1 MSLFREVG
9 MHAGLGRTLS
19 QIGSERFWKQ
29 LVLLLHQCLP
39 FDNALAIFYPLDGLP
54 QALEEYDAQPS
65 SKPASMLVYLN
76 GLYVLD
82 PFFQACRE
90 GYASGVYRLEEV
102 APDHFRQSEYFLNY
116 FHDNVLEDEVQF
128 ILQLP
133 GAGTLS
139 LSLGMQRRFSA
150 EETGLLTTLAAW
162 VLPLMQQHW
171 QQSTQRVPAAQA
183 MASQIRDAL
192 SHFGCG
198 VLSDR
203 ELEVARLVLRGFSS
217 KAMAER
223 LNISP
228 DTVKV
233 HRRHL
238 YAKLD
243 ISSQPELFSL
253 FIQSLGHD
261 LETLNP
267 NVGGASPLPHQF
279 FSARYEWCSTPACE
293 PGRYSVA
300 SLPARTAC
308 PSFPRL
314 GRSWYR
320 P

>member
-1 MSLFREVG
+1 MSNLFREVG
-9 MHAGLGRTLS
+9 MHASLGRTLS

-39 FDNALAIFYPLDGLP
+39 FDNALAIFYPQDGLP
-54 QALEEYDAQPS
+54 QALEEYDAEPS
-65 SKPASMLVYLN
+65 SKPASMLTYLN
-76 GLYVLD
+76 GLYLLD

-90 GYASGVYRLEEV
+90 GYPSGLYRLEEV
-102 APDHFRQSEYFLNY
+102 APDCFRQSEYFLSY

-128 ILQLP
+128 ILQIP

-139 LSLGMQRRFSA
+139 LSLGMRRWFTA
-150 EETGLLTTLAAW
+150 DEVGQLTTLAAW

-171 QQSTQRVPAAQA
+171 QQSNQRTQAPVQDE

-192 SHFGCG
+192 SQFGCG

-203 ELEVARLVLRGFSS
+203 ELEVARLILRGFSS

-223 LNISP
+223 LKISP
-228 DTVKV
+228 DTIKV

-261 LETLNP
+261 LENP
-267 NVGGASPLPHQF
+267 
-279 FSARYEWCSTPACE
+279 
-293 PGRYSVA
+293 
-300 SLPARTAC
+300 
-308 PSFPRL
+308 
-314 GRSWYR
+314 
-320 P
+320 

>member
-9 MHAGLGRTLS
+9 MHAGLGRTVAH
-19 QIGSERFWKQ
+19 IGTQGFWKQ

-39 FDNALAIFYPLDGLP
+39 FDNALAIFYPLEGAP
-54 QALEEYDAQPS
+54 QALEEYDAQPT
-65 SKPASMLVYLN
+65 SKPASMLTYLN
-76 GLYVLD
+76 GLYLLD

-90 GYASGVYRLEEV
+90 GYSSGVYRLEEV

-116 FHDNVLEDEVQF
+116 FHDNVLEDEVQL

-133 GAGTLS
+133 GIGTLS

-150 EETGLLTTLAAW
+150 EDTGLMTMMAAW

-171 QQSTQRVPAAQA
+171 QQSTQRAPA
-183 MASQIRDAL
+183 MDSQIRDAL
-192 SHFGCG
+192 SQFGCG

-203 ELEVARLVLRGFSS
+203 ELEIARLVLRGFSS

-261 LETLNP
+261 LENP
-267 NVGGASPLPHQF
+267 
-279 FSARYEWCSTPACE
+279 
-293 PGRYSVA
+293 
-300 SLPARTAC
+300 
-308 PSFPRL
+308 
-314 GRSWYR
+314 
-320 P
+320 